1 MGLIST
7 SLQQMLSSKLHP
19 TLKKRSFQKSE
30 VRECEKLEQRLALS
44 VTDVQRP
51 DIVEDQFG
59 PDFIHPGQLVIA
71 SDAGSDVYLQQVD
84 ITPDELLIADNGSFL
99 DYMAIENS
107 NTIFSEFIVTNGS
120 EHKYEEPIVADAW
133 WLFPTKTND
142 TIARPSE
149 DLASTANLTTTRLA
163 LNRPT
168 ISIGQYVNELLND
181 PPGDRGYLSSDFFG
195 EISYK
200 QADGEL
206 TTWTYSAWDGSGN
219 TQRDY
224 VGLDDLREGGSF
236 YITSGPGYGGG
247 PISFRNTLQ
256 APITGLKPGQVFPR
270 RIGIVT
276 ETNPNSGVGDRH
288 YLECEWSAV
297 PTAPPLMTANYFG
310 YTHLDNGVPQNTHDP
325 LWVGG
330 SAFPN
335 MTAYSNQISPL
346 DESDT
351 AFAQGI
357 AMRTNGLNVT
367 VPRAVT
373 DGGAD
378 GAPSL
383 GIIPGTASGKLVIGG
398 DGQPEVFEAVFKDHK
413 NARSNNEGN
422 PFTFFFDDFDNFGAV
437 EAQRQF
443 GIFEEELETN
453 IVKDLDWRFLGVGGT
468 FSPAYIEGNVSNA
481 SSLVF
486 ELGST
491 TSLLSLYG
499 NNATNPA
506 LRGLDGI
513 NVPLTKQNLED
524 GTAKNAVRVED
535 LEYHVYVKPTVT
547 NEVYFVAGA
556 DFTRAITVD
565 LLSEGSSVFVNNP
578 IRVQDPQGDIDLR
591 ATNVH
596 INAPTETK
604 DYFILGRSNSE
615 NSPRLPRESDPQGG
629 EQSTPTFRG
638 TLLDDTSTTRPVA
651 PTTVLNG
658 NVVESLAVL
667 PGREGYGYDPTDP
680 PQVTI
685 QPAEVTVGEVE
696 VVQVSGGVTE
706 LILDATGNGYTGI
719 GVGQM
724 EFLDIE
730 FDDPQ
735 LRTVGSINRFTK
747 INDPL
752 TGVTTTVPVPEGYL
766 AAPVIAISAPEIEL
780 SVSRIGYGETAVV
793 TPDQTFGNGIKRI
806 KVDFVG
812 KNYSK
817 VPELT
822 IQRTDGLPTFTSRI
836 PVEYQSSPKLDVDSA
851 FELVTVPIMS
861 GGDTPQQLGVQY
873 IRGNLRATVELEAN
887 GFGLN
892 LIGNTKA
899 EIAADLSNFEIIVSG
914 GHQPGFRVNG
924 FLVTG
929 TPAAG
934 EIEQAR
940 LSLTEALIGTL
951 AWKGNSLNDGVG
963 PDDDDLQNFG
973 KHYELAPDVQ
983 FIGSLTAEVPLE
995 FGVDED
1001 GDGLPVDG
1009 GTDGDPVIVDMLDG
1023 VFKASL
1029 NQVQA
1034 YADGTTRFPMAKGK
1048 FRDVDYLSLL
1058 NDPLDNYVTAL
1069 ASIDGQNY
1077 FRVVP
1082 EKVDGIDNFYFE
1094 ATGSAGKNEIVL
1106 GNDFNKWTH
1115 IKEGLRVEGD
1125 FPGGSAKVIT
1135 WFQDTNTIVVDKPLL
1150 AAIQTVVR
1158 FGPAKARVDEYT
1170 QQFAMRMARYDDDGN
1185 PDQYFDASNPS
1196 GFSDFNRNKDKYGL
1210 GLITEPAGLSAINP
1224 GDVRFFKLYFNPWFE
1239 PYEKRSELDPTELE
1253 IGETTGQVDQELKAF
1268 AEMSRDPARGRAA
1281 ISDEQITYT
1290 EVTHPGSGYIR
1301 TPGVTIGGGGAQARA
1316 IVTGGIYEIKMKEA
1330 GFNYQGDVLPGFA
1343 AEVLRDTR
1351 IPVFEASSMP
1361 FGASLPVA
1369 DFIARNTSIRGG
1381 SIVDPGYGLKIIGA
1395 ANSEELAGFISDDL
1409 VIEAGAAPPIEAAV
1423 FEAVVQSDG
1432 RILGFRQ
1439 LSGGTGY
1446 RIAPIVTV
1454 EQPIAPSSATAM
1466 AHIDS
1471 SAGTVS
1477 RIELAQEGYRYKNA
1491 PRIFVMPPT
1500 PRGEGRTAQAVAV
1513 LGPSGEVM
1521 RIDVTDPGSG
1531 YRSPPVVK
1539 VQAIDAFN
1547 VVENVDIAAQ
1557 ISADKYEIY
1566 LSRSDWTDKER
1577 GSILLRPTNTL
1588 GNQNETDGKADW
1600 VFIEAAATDMIF
1612 EGDVAA
1618 DSVTFLMNSRNSDRA
1633 FAPYTL
1639 TTESTATGL
1648 QSGTIDATMLVVT
1661 MGNDIPT
1668 PLSGGTLENRV
1679 SLQTDVDS
1687 LRVTA
1692 AESQENPRGAFP
1704 YDIHITEVDG
1714 INIEAVP
1721 RSSGKISL
1729 DVPNGKLNVS
1739 AGIFTDGDIA
1749 IKTSQFNQTTPLVT
1763 EFGAISIEA
1772 NSINVLNSLLVK
1784 AAPLDE
1790 RETDISLHAT
1800 NGSINLQGT
1809 ISSPNSIVLRQES
1822 TNTEDVVGG
1831 NTRIET
1837 KQLVVNAV
1845 GDVDIL
1851 TDVYQVRGGSDG
1863 GDFSL
1868 IEANDIDVTSLQV
1881 PNGSIKLTAEGVD
1894 RGGEAINP
1902 IALKARI
1909 VSGQDLFV
1917 SAPNG
1922 SMNIDVD
1929 TSSDLNL
1936 GILDELQSGDATTME
1951 AAGSVRIINASGNI
1965 NVYDGPIAGLNAKV
1979 VKAASTSK
1987 LPDVY
1992 SYQGNVPGEFPSELS
2007 GPGSFPAD
2015 LFQGDEYVDVRVGDR
2030 LLVKDQFSIDQ
2041 APGPDRINESR
2052 ENGIYEVMRLGG
2064 GSAGFSDWLL
2074 RRVIDG
2080 DSRQDLPSGTYVRVR
2095 EGKHENQLFQLNYSV
2110 MPEFGVTRT
2119 QNSQLVIDAGVGGLL
2134 GVDLDTVVTGE
2145 GILPGARVTG
2155 VDLENGVVTLGVGN
2169 GYEVSGPNP
2178 TNDTVVVS
2186 AAQGMLFDAFDAAD
2200 RRGEKALI
2208 SGDWFPVGTEVKNWD
2223 RNTGVLT
2230 LTTGSVLASVSGKSI
2245 ARVGFV
2251 TASSDRVSLNPAV
2264 RTFLVNAVS
2273 SSVQGGVELTRA
2285 VGTDK
2290 YAMHEPTRSPSQN
2303 TTTFESID
2311 VNNQPDS
2318 SGDFVF
2324 KGWAVQRG
2332 DEVIYFKPETET
2344 GDVPAPDDPNPD
2356 RITNLFNTSDL
2367 LVDMTVTGTNIPDG
2381 ATIASIDSANNTITL
2396 SAPVTTG
2403 AGVVGET
2410 LTFPGGTYHFTKVI
2424 DVKDG
2429 SDDPQDDIAEG
2440 IKRITFADRIE
2451 LKGSASNPS
2460 FDLTFRNR
2468 TRVAASQETL
2478 DWDSLYPG
2486 MSASLPGSPGNVQIA
2501 AGATLVGWDEAEDY
2515 VLVSSLI
2522 QTNDF
2527 SVTVSTPGV
2536 GYSTFPDFKI
2546 GVTFEESPL
2555 NTANGGATMEGYA
2568 VPDKNGGVAEI
2579 VITQQGYGYKSVPA
2593 VTIDAP
2599 PFVSTA
2605 LIQTGDVPAPG
2616 SPNPDQITNLSDT
2629 STLAVDM
2636 TVTGTNI
2643 PVGATIASIDSAN
2656 DTITLSAPVITGAG
2670 VVGETLTFRRVQAEA
2685 TVEFTPTYPSQLEFE
2700 NIFGGDDSTVLMASS
2715 FTGYDNLMP
2724 GQGVYGEGVSP
2735 GTVITRI
2742 LPGLQKVEVTPGGL
2756 PTRLEATNPGMQFD
2770 SAGSTY
2776 HTDGYDD
2783 VLRMPATFN
2792 EFHDLRVGQ
2801 RVTIKT
2807 GVDSTETTVITAI
2820 DPLYRELGLREISNL
2835 SGQVNVVSVVFE
2847 SLTRVDFG
2855 VISRTGSGEVSFGVE
2870 PFGYQSVSVTTS
2882 RVASGTATLKTNDE
2896 QTGRFELEVKDFEET
2911 KEFETNRQITGTGLN
2926 DGYRVATFDGRN
2938 IRIKSASLTPI
2949 AGSPDTFQLDDSFT
2963 AFGNLSTGMPV
2974 FGETVSGD
2982 IKIQDFDST
2991 AREITLQGGG
3001 TSSISGNVIFGN
3013 PFTNKYLGNQN
3024 AVTGISVH
3032 REEPTT
3038 SSVIAASNIRDTVG
3052 YTVATEGGATTAA
3065 GSLSRHM
3072 LLAQR
3077 NEYHTSEEFVSTT
3090 AALVTFSDAVSSIEL
3105 SVPLPAITTNNITID
3120 GTKVDGTTVEVV
3132 GRFITQTESG
3142 DAVLS
3147 DTVIDGLKVVG
3158 SSASGTVLRNLQI
3171 GGFQNGSTVLVDD
3184 ADGVLVDEFTIGIT
3198 GNRVRSAADY
3208 GVLITGNSKA
3218 TTILDTEI
3226 VSSER
3231 AGIRIEGEST
3241 QSRILNVTVG
3251 RNYGNQ
3257 RAPDVF
3263 WNEVG
3268 IEVAANDVLLGHD
3281 VNSWKVLGAD
3291 SQENTPHFHAASLV
3305 QNDNWVELSLSAVE
3319 WKDIRSGLAVIGQ
3332 GIKASSFIESVDVL
3346 NERVYL
3352 SEKPTISEENALVLI
3367 GSQASGLLGT
3377 KEVTF
3382 DNLTG
3387 SELYVGQTVSII
3399 SGVNES
3405 DVLRTSISVLNDD
3418 GTVLLAD
3425 ELPSIGMYQQ
3435 GIRLVEFGDSP
3446 GNVVEYSRTGVSVGL
3461 FGQVSASS
3469 SATVPADGNVLTMGS
3484 GFRGWSSV
3492 AQNMKLFVSTGSG
3505 VLEFTVRSVDQAQK
3519 RVLVN
3524 EPISEGFLNAPVR
3537 FDAADRFTMRGTQI
3551 SNSIEDGLLIGG
3563 GSDHQI
3569 GVSSGDIT
3577 VYGSRS
3583 DALAVQ
3589 SGDQEV
3595 FELSSY
3601 VQNNVSAIPT
3611 FVTDGSGRELLGF
3624 DVDSGASGWLRQ
3636 FLPEEIVADGYN
3648 AISRD
3653 ISVHGKRISSDAVAE
3668 GLIVSNNVVT
3678 RVVTNI
3684 STRSVQAFS
3693 GGTVYLGLGA
3703 FVALEPEDVQLDNFA
3718 EGAGIYEFLQV
3729 RAVLRKLDSEESGFI
3744 ALSTPLEGL
3753 DTGSLPAASGDAT
3766 PQVIR
3771 FVNRSKELSNQLS
3784 LNGGFGVS
3792 VVDGNPSTQLYET
3805 VIDSWRIAGNYID
3818 LSYDIVGARFVR
3830 LPNVAGSLSPQ
3841 MFAAIFGQE
3850 NDGSIL
3856 YSDFDRTDDF
3866 GNQYAIEQEVSSDT
3880 GDNPFDGGPP
3890 GGDGDGDGDGD
3901 GGGDDGGTPP
3911 EPEVPIWPGV
3921 PF

>member
-1 MGLIST
+1 MS
-7 SLQQMLSSKLHP
+7 
-19 TLKKRSFQKSE
+19 
-30 VRECEKLEQRLALS
+30 
-44 VTDVQRP
+44 
-51 DIVEDQFG
+51 
-59 PDFIHPGQLVIA
+59 
-71 SDAGSDVYLQQVD
+71 
-84 ITPDELLIADNGSFL
+84 
-99 DYMAIENS
+99 
-107 NTIFSEFIVTNGS
+107 
-120 EHKYEEPIVADAW
+120 
-133 WLFPTKTND
+133 
-142 TIARPSE
+142 
-149 DLASTANLTTTRLA
+149 
-163 LNRPT
+163 
-168 ISIGQYVNELLND
+168 
-181 PPGDRGYLSSDFFG
+181 
-195 EISYK
+195 
-200 QADGEL
+200 
-206 TTWTYSAWDGSGN
+206 
-219 TQRDY
+219 
-224 VGLDDLREGGSF
+224 
-236 YITSGPGYGGG
+236 
-247 PISFRNTLQ
+247 
-256 APITGLKPGQVFPR
+256 
-270 RIGIVT
+270 
-276 ETNPNSGVGDRH
+276 
-288 YLECEWSAV
+288 
-297 PTAPPLMTANYFG
+297 
-310 YTHLDNGVPQNTHDP
+310 
-325 LWVGG
+325 
-330 SAFPN
+330 
-335 MTAYSNQISPL
+335 
-346 DESDT
+346 
-351 AFAQGI
+351 
-357 AMRTNGLNVT
+357 
-367 VPRAVT
+367 
-373 DGGAD
+373 
-378 GAPSL
+378 
-383 GIIPGTASGKLVIGG
+383 
-398 DGQPEVFEAVFKDHK
+398 
-413 NARSNNEGN
+413 
-422 PFTFFFDDFDNFGAV
+422 
-437 EAQRQF
+437 
-443 GIFEEELETN
+443 
-453 IVKDLDWRFLGVGGT
+453 
-468 FSPAYIEGNVSNA
+468 
-481 SSLVF
+481 
-486 ELGST
+486 
-491 TSLLSLYG
+491 
-499 NNATNPA
+499 
-506 LRGLDGI
+506 
-513 NVPLTKQNLED
+513 
-524 GTAKNAVRVED
+524 
-535 LEYHVYVKPTVT
+535 
-547 NEVYFVAGA
+547 
-556 DFTRAITVD
+556 
-565 LLSEGSSVFVNNP
+565 
-578 IRVQDPQGDIDLR
+578 
-591 ATNVH
+591 
-596 INAPTETK
+596 
-604 DYFILGRSNSE
+604 
-615 NSPRLPRESDPQGG
+615 
-629 EQSTPTFRG
+629 
-638 TLLDDTSTTRPVA
+638 
-651 PTTVLNG
+651 
-658 NVVESLAVL
+658 
-667 PGREGYGYDPTDP
+667 
-680 PQVTI
+680 
-685 QPAEVTVGEVE
+685 
-696 VVQVSGGVTE
+696 E
-706 LILDATGNGYTGI
+706 LILDATGDGYVGI
-719 GVGQM
+719 GVGKM
-724 EFLDIE
+724 EFLPIE
-730 FDDPQ
+730 FGTPQ
-735 LRTVGSINRFTK
+735 LRTVESINRFTK
-747 INDPL
+747 ISDTL
-752 TGVTTTVPVPEGYL
+752 SGDTITVDVPEGYL

-780 SVSRIGYGETAVV
+780 SVSRIGYGETASV
-793 TPDQTFGNGIKRI
+793 TPDQTFGNGIKKI
-806 KVDFVG
+806 EVDFKG

-817 VPELT
+817 VPDLT
-822 IQRTDGLPTFTSRI
+822 IRRIDGLPTFTSRI
-836 PVEYQSSPKLDVDSA
+836 PDEYRSDPKLDVVSA
-851 FELVTVPIMS
+851 FELVTEPIETTS
-861 GGDTPQQLGVQY
+861 NNTTIRIGTQY
-873 IRGNLRATVELEAN
+873 ISGNLRATVDLEAS

-899 EIAADLSNFEIIVSG
+899 ELEADLSNFEIIVSG
-914 GHQPGFRVNG
+914 GHDPNLTVNG
-924 FLVTG
+924 WLVTG

-951 AWKGNSLNDGVG
+951 AWKGNSLNDGVL
-963 PDDDDLQNFG
+963 PEDDDLQNFG

-1009 GTDGDPVIVDMLDG
+1009 GTDGDPVVVALEGD

-1029 NQVQA
+1029 KEVQA
-1034 YADGTTRFPMAKGK
+1034 YADGTARFPMAKGK

-1082 EKVDGIDNFYFE
+1082 EKVDGIDNFYIE
-1094 ATGSAGKNEIVL
+1094 ATGSPGENKIVL
-1106 GNDFNKWTH
+1106 GAEFDKWIH
-1115 IKEGLRVEGD
+1115 IKEGLRVENSA
-1125 FPGGSAKVIT
+1125 FPDGSAKVIT
-1135 WFQDTNTIVVDKPLL
+1135 WFQDSNTIVVDKPLS
-1150 AAIQTVVR
+1150 AAIGTVVR

-1170 QQFAMRMARYDDDGN
+1170 QQFAMRMAKYDDEVN

-1210 GLITEPAGLSAINP
+1210 GLITEPAVLSAINP

-1239 PYEKRSELDPTELE
+1239 PYEKRSELDPTDLE

-1268 AEMSRDPARGRAA
+1268 ATMGQDPARGRAA
-1281 ISDEQITYT
+1281 ISNGQITYT
-1290 EVTHPGSGYIR
+1290 EVTHPGSGYTR
-1301 TPGVTIGGGGAQARA
+1301 TPEVTIGGGGAQARA
-1316 IVTGGIYEIKMKEA
+1316 IVTGGVYEIKMKEA
-1330 GFNYQGDVLPGFA
+1330 GFNYKGDVLPGFA

-1395 ANSEELAGFISDDL
+1395 ANSPELAGFISDDL

-1423 FEAVVQSDG
+1423 FEAVVESDG

-1446 RIAPIVTV
+1446 RIAPNVTV
-1454 EQPIAPSSATAM
+1454 DPPIAPSSATAM

-1471 SAGTVS
+1471 SAETVS
-1477 RIELAQEGYRYKNA
+1477 RIEVVQAGYRYKNA
-1491 PRIFVMPPT
+1491 PQVFVMPPT
-1500 PRGEGRTAQAVAV
+1500 PRGEGRTAEAVAV

-1521 RIDVTDPGSG
+1521 RIDVTDSGSG
-1531 YRSPPVVK
+1531 YRSPPVVR

-1547 VVENVDIAAQ
+1547 VVENVDIAAH
-1557 ISADKYEIY
+1557 ISADKYEMY

-1588 GNQNETDGKADW
+1588 GNENQGGGRADW

-1618 DSVTFLMNSRNSDRA
+1618 DSVTVLMNSTKSDRA

-1704 YDIHITEVDG
+1704 YDIHIAEVDG

-1809 ISSPNSIVLRQES
+1809 ISGPNSIFLRQES
-1822 TNTEDVVGG
+1822 TNTEDGVGG

-1845 GDVDIL
+1845 GDVDIS

-1868 IEANDIDVTSLQV
+1868 VEANDIDVTSLQV
-1881 PNGSIKLTAEGVD
+1881 PNGTIQLTAEGVD

-1936 GILDELQSGDATTME
+1936 GILDELQSGVATPME
-1951 AAGSVRIINASGNI
+1951 AAGSVRIINASGDI

-2007 GPGSFPAD
+2007 GPGSFPAY

-2041 APGPDRINESR
+2041 DPGPDRINESR

-2110 MPEFGVTRT
+2110 MPAFGVTRT

-2169 GYEVSGPNP
+2169 GYEVSTPDLLN
-2178 TNDTVVVS
+2178 NTVTVS

-2208 SGDWFPVGTEVKNWD
+2208 SGDWFTVGTEVESWD
-2223 RNTGVLT
+2223 RSTGQLT
-2230 LTTGSVLASVSGKSI
+2230 LSQGGILDSASGESI
-2245 ARVGFV
+2245 ARIGFV

-2273 SSVQGGVELTRA
+2273 SSVQGGVELTRTI
-2285 VGTDK
+2285 GTDK
-2290 YAMHEPTRSPSQN
+2290 YAMHAPTRSQSQN

-2332 DEVIYFKPETET
+2332 DEVIYFKSETETETET
-2344 GDVPAPDDPNPD
+2344 GDVPTPDDPNPD
-2356 RITNLFNTSDL
+2356 QITNLSNTSDL
-2367 LVDMTVTGTNIPDG
+2367 LVGMIVTGTNIPAG
-2381 ATIASIDSANNTITL
+2381 AQIQSIDIPNQTITL
-2396 SAPVTTG
+2396 TTPVIAG
-2403 AGVVGET
+2403 AGSTSET
-2410 LTFPGGTYHFTKVI
+2410 FTFLSGAYHFTKVI

-2451 LKGSASNPS
+2451 LKGDASNPS

-2478 DWDSLYPG
+2478 DWESLYPG
-2486 MSASLPGSPGNVQIA
+2486 MSASLPGSPGNVEIA
-2501 AGATLVGWDEAEDY
+2501 AGATLVGWDEAENY
-2515 VLVSSLI
+2515 VLVSSPI
-2522 QTNDF
+2522 ETNDF

-2599 PFVSTA
+2599 PFGSTP
-2605 LIQTGDVPAPG
+2605 LIQAGDVPAPTAVAPANSQITNLSNTSDLLVGMTVTGTDIPADAKIASVDSATQITLSAPVTTGTGTISQNETGDVPAPDD
-2616 SPNPDQITNLSDT
+2616 PNPDQITNLSDT
-2629 STLAVDM
+2629 STLAVGM
-2636 TVTGTNI
+2636 FVTGTDI
-2643 PVGATIASIDSAN
+2643 PAGATIASVDSA
-2656 DTITLSAPVITGAG
+2656 TQITLSAPVTTGTG
-2670 VVGETLTFRRVQAEA
+2670 TVGDTLSFCAQLTFRKVQAEA
-2685 TVEFTPTYPSQLEFE
+2685 RVGFTPTYPSQLEFE

-2742 LPGLQKVEVTPGGL
+2742 LPGLRKVEVTPGGL

-2776 HTDGYDD
+2776 HTDGYDN

-2792 EFHDLRVGQ
+2792 EFHALRVGQ
-2801 RVTIKT
+2801 RVTITPGLIQAGVVPAPSDPNPDQITNLSNTSDLLVGMTVT
-2807 GVDSTETTVITAI
+2807 GTNIPDGATIASIDSANNKITLSAPVTTGAGVVGETLTFADSTETTVITAI

-2835 SGQVNVVSVVFE
+2835 SGQGNVVSVVFE
-2847 SLTRVDFG
+2847 SLTQVDFG
-2855 VISRTGSGEVSFGVE
+2855 VISRTGSGEASFGVE

-2882 RVASGTATLKTNDE
+2882 RVASGTATLKTDDE
-2896 QTGRFELEVKDFEET
+2896 QNGRFELEVKDFEET
-2911 KEFETNRQITGTGLN
+2911 KEFKTNRQITGTGLN
-2926 DGYRVATFDGRN
+2926 DGYRIASFDGRN

-2949 AGSPDTFQLDDSFT
+2949 DGSPDTFELDDSFT
-2963 AFGNLSTGMPV
+2963 AFGNLSMGMPV
-2974 FGETVSGD
+2974 FGETVPGNIE
-2982 IKIQDFDST
+2982 IKNFDSIS
-2991 AREITLQGGG
+2991 RQITLQGGD

-3013 PFTNKYLGNQN
+3013 PFTNKYLGNLN

-3038 SSVIAASNIRDTVG
+3038 SSVIAASNIRDSVD
-3052 YTVATEGGATTAA
+3052 YTVVTDGGSATDA
-3065 GSLSRHM
+3065 GSLSRHI

-3077 NEYHTSEEFVSTT
+3077 NEYHSSEEFSSTT
-3090 AALVTFSDAVSSIEL
+3090 EALVTFSNAVSSIEL
-3105 SVPLPAITTNNITID
+3105 SDPLPAITTNNITID
-3120 GTKVDGTTVEVV
+3120 GRRADGTSVEVV
-3132 GRFITQTESG
+3132 GRFIKQTESG
-3142 DAVLS
+3142 DTVLS
-3147 DTVIDGLKVVG
+3147 DTVVDGLRVVG
-3158 SSASGTVLRNLQI
+3158 SDASGTVLRNLQI
-3171 GGFQNGSTVLVDD
+3171 GGFQNGSTILVDD
-3184 ADGVLVDEFTIGIT
+3184 ADGVLVDGFTIGIT
-3198 GNRVRSAADY
+3198 GSRVRSSADY
-3208 GVLITGNSKA
+3208 GVLITGDSKA
-3218 TTILDTEI
+3218 TSILDTEI

-3231 AGIRIEGEST
+3231 AGVRIEGEST
-3241 QSRILNVTVG
+3241 QTRILGVTVG
-3251 RNYGNQ
+3251 KNYGTQ
-3257 RAPDVF
+3257 LAPDVF

-3268 IEVAANDVLLGHD
+3268 IEVAANDVFLGHIA
-3281 VNSWKVLGAD
+3281 NPWEVLDAD
-3291 SQENTPHFHAASLV
+3291 SQGNTPRFRAASLV
-3305 QNDNWVELSLSAVE
+3305 ENSRWVDLSLSQTE
-3319 WKDIRSGLAVIGQ
+3319 WTSIKTGMAIVGQ
-3332 GIKASSFIESVDVL
+3332 GIKASSFIESIDVL

-3352 SEKPTISEENALVLI
+3352 SKAATKSEEDVSVLI
-3367 GSQASGLLGT
+3367 GSQAVGVLGS

-3382 DNLTG
+3382 NNLTG
-3387 SELYVGQTVSII
+3387 SDLYVGQTVSII
-3399 SGVNES
+3399 SGISAN
-3405 DVLRTSISVLNDD
+3405 DVLNTSISVLNDD

-3425 ELPSIGMYQQ
+3425 KLPSIGMYQQ
-3435 GIRLVEFGDSP
+3435 GVRLVEFGDLP
-3446 GNVVEYSRTGVSVGL
+3446 GSLVEYSRTGVSVGL
-3461 FGQVSASS
+3461 FGQVSASI
-3469 SATVPADGNVLTMGS
+3469 SATVPEGGNVLTMGS

-3492 AQNMKLFVSTGSG
+3492 APNMKLFVSTGSD
-3505 VLEFTVRSVDQAQK
+3505 VLEFTVRSVDQVQK

-3524 EPISEGFLNAPVR
+3524 EPIPQSFLNAPVR
-3537 FDAADRFTMRGTQI
+3537 FDAADRFSMRATKI
-3551 SNSIEDGLLIGG
+3551 ANSIEDGLLIGG
-3563 GSDHQI
+3563 GSDHRI
-3569 GVSSGDIT
+3569 GVSTGD
-3577 VYGSRS
+3577 VALYGSQS
-3583 DALAVQ
+3583 DALTDQ

-3595 FELSSY
+3595 FELSSFR
-3601 VQNNVSAIPT
+3601 QSNVSAIPT
-3611 FVTDGSGRELLGF
+3611 FVDEGLPAQRELLAF
-3624 DVDSGASGWLRQ
+3624 NVDSGASTWLRE
-3636 FLPEEIVADGYN
+3636 FLPDDLDDGYYPV
-3648 AISRD
+3648 SST
-3653 ISVHGKRISSDAVAE
+3653 ISVHGKNIPSNVLAE
-3668 GLIVSNNVVT
+3668 GLVVSNNLVT
-3678 RVVTNI
+3678 RLVTNL
-3684 STRSVQAFS
+3684 SSNAVQAFS
-3693 GGTVYLGLGA
+3693 GGTAYLGTGV
-3703 FVALEPEDVQLDNFA
+3703 FVALEPEDVQSGDFV
-3718 EGAGIYEFLQV
+3718 EGAGIYQFLQV
-3729 RAVLRKLDSEESGFI
+3729 ETVLRKVDFEESGFI

-3753 DTGSLPAASGDAT
+3753 DTGLLPTPLVDAT

-3771 FVNRSKELSNQLS
+3771 FVGRSREMSNQVF

-3792 VVDGNPSTQLYET
+3792 VVDGNPSTQLYNT
-3805 VIDSWRIAGNYID
+3805 VVDSWRITGNYID
-3818 LSYDIVGARFVR
+3818 LSYDIASAQFVL
-3830 LPNVAGSLSPQ
+3830 LPNVAGSLSPR
-3841 MFAAIFGQE
+3841 MFATLFGQE
-3850 NDGSIL
+3850 DDGSIQ
-3856 YSDFDRTDDF
+3856 YSDFDRTDNF

-3880 GDNPFDGGPP
+3880 DDDPFDGEDPGGGGGG

-3901 GGGDDGGTPP
+3901 GTPP